1 MRLGKRRAG
10 TSTAF
15 IDAIDNEVLLMFSAD
30 ADGNTLVSF
39 CLYDAHGELVAKNE
53 GPHFYPEG
61 LKVESAEG
69 ELLLEIPTEP
79 EAIVRYRLFNHGGQL
94 LTSSDGAR
102 TQIFG
107 FLRMESGVADN
118 HARSR

>member
-39 CLYDAHGELVAKNE
+39 CLYDAHGQLVANNE
-53 GPHFYPEG
+53 GPQFYPEG
-61 LKVESAEG
+61 LTVESDEG

-79 EAIVRYRLFNHGGQL
+79 
-94 LTSSDGAR
+94 
-102 TQIFG
+102 
-107 FLRMESGVADN
+107 ADVWF
-118 HARSR
+118 AGRRRR

>member
-30 ADGNTLVSF
+30 PDGNTLVSF
-39 CLYDAHGELVAKNE
+39 CLYDAHGGLVADSD

-61 LKVESAEG
+61 LTIHSVDG
-69 ELLLEIPTEP
+69 DLLLEIPTEP
-79 EAIVRYRLFNHGGQL
+79 DAIVRYRLFNRSGQL

-107 FLRMESGVADN
+107 FLRMEAGVADS